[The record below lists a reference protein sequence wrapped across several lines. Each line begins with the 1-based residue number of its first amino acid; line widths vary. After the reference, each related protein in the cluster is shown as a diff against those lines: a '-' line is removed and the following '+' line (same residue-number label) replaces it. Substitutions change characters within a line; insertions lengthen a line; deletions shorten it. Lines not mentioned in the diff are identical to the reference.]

1 METGKSQNLQS
12 KCKMTC
18 LFNFS
23 RSYSGGG
30 LKRLLA
36 FSKYFNENGGANFIV
51 NSKVKPYIK
60 EYLNN
65 KYYYLNS
72 NIYNIINSDK
82 KYLLN
87 LVKLL
92 NNIDLYYSYGIPIA
106 FKIGKINWFHLSN
119 VLPLVERGE
128 YNISMYRSIELNFL
142 GFLIKKK
149 YTNSDILSAES
160 NYSLTLFPINSK
172 QKQVSSPNGSDKEI
186 ELFRSGS
193 TSRKNIAVVVGT
205 SIYKDLTKSYSIF
218 LKLHKQNSK
227 LRMVI
232 FGDALTIPSDIRS
245 DKNVDI
251 KNISSNEE
259 VLDVLSSAKFYIN
272 TSKIENSWNAAS
284 EGVLL
289 ADESFISTI
298 SPHVELLKILVG
310 VKYESNKGIVHINN
324 KDVSPTELPVWSLII
339 QDMIKIA
346 NNGIEKK

>member
-1 METGKSQNLQS
+1 
-12 KCKMTC
+12 MTY

-51 NSKVKPYIK
+51 NCKVKPYME

-65 KYYYLNS
+65 NYYYLSS
-72 NIYNIINSDK
+72 NIYNKITSDK
-82 KYLLN
+82 RYLLN
-87 LVKLL
+87 LVKLH
-92 NNIDLYYSYGIPIA
+92 NNIDLYYSYGIPIS

-119 VLPLVERGE
+119 VLPLTDRSE
-128 YNISMYRSIELNFL
+128 YNISMYRSIELTFL
-142 GFLIKKK
+142 GFIIKKN
-149 YTNSDILSAES
+149 YTNADVLSAES

-172 QKQVSSPNGSDKEI
+172 HKQVISPNGSDKEM

-193 TSRKNIAVVVGT
+193 TPRKNIAVVVGT
-205 SIYKDLTKSYSIF
+205 DTFKDLTKSYSIF

-232 FGDALTIPSDIRS
+232 FGEILRIPSYIRNN
-245 DKNVDI
+245 KNVDI
-251 KNISSNEE
+251 KNIASNKE

-289 ADESFISTI
+289 ADESFLSTI
-298 SPHVELLKILVG
+298 LPHVELLEILVG
-310 VKYESNKGIVHINN
+310 VKYESNKEVIHIKNE
-324 KDVSPTELPVWSLII
+324 DISPTELPIWSLII
-339 QDMIKIA
+339 EDMIKIV
-346 NNGIEKK
+346 NNLNLNKNVIDDNNSYQKII